1 MTYIG
6 ARNSSF
12 TNISSHR
19 TSLVTD
25 STYTWCLLREHSVLI
40 IRNNSRMDCRR
51 SRFRLRHKSLLGLG
65 KQPKISIKAKL
76 YRNGILVSEITNR
89 SRNLFHGCRG
99 SVYIIGSTVDGTI
112 LWETQLRGKTAG
124 GLLDCL
130 KARVT
135 HRISADD
142 VPNTHHM
149 DVFYDLQELLF
160 IDRFRHVS
168 HSQILWFTQF
178 FAQNFYSL

>member
-1 MTYIG
+1 MGGQDSAI
-6 ARNSSF
+6 A
-12 TNISSHR
+12 IS
-19 TSLVTD
+19 
-25 STYTWCLLREHSVLI
+25 HSMAWENK
-40 IRNNSRMDCRR
+40 R
-51 SRFRLRHKSLLGLG
+51 
-65 KQPKISIKAKL
+65 KISIKAKL

-99 SVYIIGSTVDGTI
+99 SVYIIGSTVDGTM

-124 GLLDCL
+124 GLLDCFCSSYQ

-142 VPNTHHM
+142 VPNTHRM
-149 DVFYDLQELLF
+149 DVFYDLQELPF

-168 HSQILWFTQF
+168 HSQLLWFTQF
-178 FAQNFYSL
+178 FAQIF